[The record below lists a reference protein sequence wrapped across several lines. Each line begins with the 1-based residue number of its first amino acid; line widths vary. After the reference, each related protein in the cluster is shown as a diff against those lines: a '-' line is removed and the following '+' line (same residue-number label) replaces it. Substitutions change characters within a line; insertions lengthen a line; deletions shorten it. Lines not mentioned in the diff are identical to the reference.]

1 MAYDEGLAQRIRE
14 VLDELQPPELVEK
27 KMFGGVAFMTRGN
40 LACGVSKNELLVR
53 VGRERYAEAV
63 SKPYARPFDIT
74 GKPSQG
80 WVMVAAEG
88 FESDEALANWVQQGV
103 DFALS
108 LPAK

>member
-14 VLDELQPPELVEK
+14 VLDELQPPEWVEK
-27 KMFGGVAFMTRGN
+27 KMFGGVAFMTQGN
-40 LACGVSKNELLVR
+40 LACGVSKNELIIR
-53 VGRERYAEAV
+53 VGRERYPEAI
-63 SKPYARPFDIT
+63 SKLYTRPFDIT

-88 FESDEALANWVQQGV
+88 CESDEALADWVRQGV